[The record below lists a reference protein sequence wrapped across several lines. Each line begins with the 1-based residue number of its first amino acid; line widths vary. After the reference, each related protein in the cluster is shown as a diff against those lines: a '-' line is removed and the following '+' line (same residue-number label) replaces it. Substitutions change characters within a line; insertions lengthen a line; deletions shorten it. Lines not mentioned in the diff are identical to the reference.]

1 VQVVSLMLKCLLMVK
16 SWFQRIC
23 SACIDISMQMTEWA
37 KVTLSQGNFSPVIKP
52 KIYNI
57 HEPSFDIRFV
67 GVSKGKWTPGFGK
80 INKLKNTFT
89 FPVDVFERKKR
100 AKVTPFYG
108 TKVYNFL

>member
-1 VQVVSLMLKCLLMVK
+1 
-16 SWFQRIC
+16 
-23 SACIDISMQMTEWA
+23 MTEWA

-100 AKVTPFYG
+100 AKFTPFYG
-108 TKVYNFL
+108 TSFINCKGINPLLKVVGCGGQLPVAIFP